1 MPETPPQPPD
11 PPADPPAK
19 RSTRSPRKST
29 RPKAEPWKPKFLAAL
44 KTVPNVRHA
53 CEEADIDRALAYRQ
67 RQRDEA
73 FAVAWADALE
83 EGLDA
88 MERIAHV
95 RATAG
100 QRMTKTVTRKM
111 ANGDV
116 ETTTTSE
123 QHISDILLM
132 FMLKRYRPEFR
143 ESFRV
148 ENTGPDGGPMQH
160 EVTRV
165 DEAAKAFYARLDEL
179 GQPDAE

>member
-1 MPETPPQPPD
+1 MTPD
-11 PPADPPAK
+11 PPPAK
-19 RSTRSPRKST
+19 RSTRSTRKK
-29 RPKAEPWKPKFLAAL
+29 REPWKPKFIAAL
-44 KTVPNVRHA
+44 RTVPNVRAA
-53 CEEADIDRALAYRQ
+53 CEAADIDRSLAYQQ

-73 FAVAWADALE
+73 FALAWHDALE

-100 QRMTKTVTRKM
+100 QRMTKTKTVTRKL
-111 ANGDV
+111 ASGDV
-116 ETTTTSE
+116 EETTTTE
-123 QHISDILLM
+123 HENHISDILLM
-132 FMLKRYRPEFR
+132 FLLKRYRPEFR

-160 EVTRV
+160 EVTRI

-179 GQPDAE
+179 GQPDAPE